1 MARKKLPPELLSGP
15 IASTGDGRDI
25 TRPWVQELEQPRDP
39 RLLQAVDW
47 GVYDRILLDDQV
59 QSCFQQRRAAVTSRA
74 WEVVPGDKTPAAQAA
89 ADALTDDLKRI
100 GFDRVTDKM
109 LYSVFHGYAVAELGW
124 AYIDG
129 RWAWSNIWVRHAR
142 RFRYDKNGVLRLIT
156 RAQPQGETLPENKFW
171 VLASGAS
178 DDDEPYGRGL
188 AEWLYWPTFFK
199 RGGIRSWMIFLD
211 KFGAPTA
218 LGKYRPGTPRSEVDK
233 LLGALQAIATDSGIA
248 VPEGMA
254 IELLEAAR
262 SGTSSYGEM
271 ATYMDGAIAK
281 VVLSQT
287 MTTDNGSSLSQ
298 AQVHGGV
305 KMEVVKSDADLFC
318 DGFNKGPVAWW
329 HAFNFGA
336 GVAQP
341 RVIRKVEEEIDL
353 KVTADTDKVLDEM
366 GWERTDES
374 FKETYGDGYQR
385 KATPAPV
392 NPGTAPGAPAGPAA
406 APGDRRALE
415 NGQTPARPAGEGQ
428 AEFAAADRRPLYVQR
443 KVVNAAAILDWAAR
457 AGIANLVP
465 ADDLHVTIAYSRR
478 PVDWIKMGQAA
489 WTSPEAPGG
498 KLLIPAGGPRL
509 VERFTADGPLVLLF
523 ASHDLNWRHREI
535 REAGASWD
543 HDGYYPHITLSYAPG
558 DVDLAAITPWRGL
571 IELGPEIFEPLDESW
586 KDKYAIPA
594 FAEAPA
600 LPALRDDIDAISQ
613 AMADAGW
620 REVLGPM
627 VEPALSAVA
636 EAQSAEEL
644 SALLLDALAG
654 MDVTALQTVLERAG
668 FAVEMAARLGTAEQ
682 PEADGNG

>member
-1 MARKKLPPELLSGP
+1 MAKTKPAPELTAGP

-59 QSCFQQRRAAVTSRA
+59 KSTFQQRRAAVTSRE

-100 GFDRVTDKM
+100 GFDRLTDKM
-109 LYSVFHGYAVAELGW
+109 LFSVFHGYAVAELGW

-129 RWAWSNIWVRHAR
+129 RWAWSKIWVRHAR
-142 RFRYDKNGVLRLIT
+142 RFRYDKDGALRLIT
-156 RAQPQGETLPENKFW
+156 RGRPQGETLPDNKFW
-171 VLASGAS
+171 VLTSGAS

-218 LGKYRPGTPRSEVDK
+218 LGKYRPGTPPSEVNK

-271 ATYMDGAIAK
+271 AGYMDSAIAK

-287 MTTDNGSSLSQ
+287 MTTDDGSSRSQ

-318 DGFNKGPVAWW
+318 DGFNQGPVAWW
-329 HAFNFGA
+329 HAFNFGD

-341 RVIRKVEEEIDL
+341 RVIRKVEEEVDL
-353 KVTADTDKVLDEM
+353 KVTAETDKVLDEM

-385 KATPAPV
+385 KA
-392 NPGTAPGAPAGPAA
+392 APAAAPANPAA
-406 APGDRRALE
+406 APGDQRAPGTRPGAPAQPDA
-415 NGQTPARPAGEGQ
+415 GQQ
-428 AEFAAADRRPLYVQR
+428 AAFAATDPRPLYVQR
-443 KVVNAAAILDWAAR
+443 KVVNAGEILDWAEKQ
-457 AGIANLVP
+457 GIAGLLP
-465 ADDLHVTIAYSRR
+465 PDDLHVTIAYSRR
-478 PVDWIKMGQAA
+478 PIDWMKVGQAS
-489 WTSPEAPGG
+489 WTSPAAPGG

-509 VERFTADGPLVLLF
+509 VERFTADGPMVLLF
-523 ASHDLNWRHREI
+523 ASNDLAWRNREI
-535 REAGASWD
+535 RDAGASWD

-558 DVDLAAITPWRGL
+558 DVDLASITPWRGL
-571 IELGPEIFEPLDESW
+571 IELGPEIFEPIDENW
-586 KDKYAIPA
+586 KDRYAIPS
-594 FAEAPA
+594 FAEAVT
-600 LPALRDDIDAISQ
+600 LPPLRDDIDAIAQ
-613 AMADAGW
+613 AAADAGW
-620 REVLGPM
+620 REVLSPI
-627 VEPALSAVA
+627 VDPALAA
-636 EAQSAEEL
+636 IADAATPDQLDEL
-644 SALLLDALAG
+644 LVKALAS
-654 MDVTALQTVLERAG
+654 MDASSLQATLERAG
-668 FAVEMAARLGTAEQ
+668 FTVEMAARLGTDDTAAA
-682 PEADGNG
+682 ADA